1 MCSKVCQRPPP
12 IGRPGRSAHAAEEV
26 DVLPEGQA
34 GVLHARAQLRV
45 QRGARRVRPGGGGLA
60 QHAHLRRL
68 HIPVVSRVIFMI
80 FIIIT
85 IIFLLRLLP
94 LMFY

>member
-1 MCSKVCQRPPP
+1 M
-12 IGRPGRSAHAAEEV
+12 

-45 QRGARRVRPGGGGLA
+45 QRGARRVCPGGGGLA

-94 LMFY
+94 LMFD